1 MATRDNPF
9 SQFFAGAAM
18 PSNVQAG
25 LTTSAIAKATRE
37 EVALEKE
44 KQKYN
49 SDIEVLE
56 GLGIIRKSEDDDT
69 VSLTDKALENML
81 NFNQGN
87 RAQGSKALLM
97 DDMFGSYIEERD
109 GKLIKKKNRAVYA
122 PTLAKGGVVPTSVQN
137 AFDNEEDPTKKAALQ
152 TEIDLYKAGKKK
164 AYVTPAINQ
173 EGRFSLLN
181 LFGTNKEDDVPMVYT
196 ESEIM
201 AGLQSRVSK
210 FNLDADRLFPRRSE
224 AVSTANKIG
233 AKDISNIGGGT
244 DESFIE
250 LVNGVYDEKAGRG
263 TTNAFLKN
271 LEKIYNANP
280 QFFVEQK
287 PASTQDSSIEPGSEQ
302 DVMVDVQ
309 GVQKTFEQA
318 YPTLVGLDGMEL
330 NTEINNLMESG
341 AFDSL
346 GEEQK
351 NQIFKDLEEE
361 GIGSVPDLIKKRQ
374 DQKKDIQ
381 QQYKE
386 VYLLNILASRPDA
399 NGKLVLPDGRTAK
412 DATDEIFNAYYT
424 GAPGATLGELATAQ
438 DARQESLR
446 AQQAEDTAQTT
457 AETEQMKTLMEWRET
472 SDANALEWHQQFWTE
487 KTYWLERQDGIDQ
500 AVFDAY
506 KTIGNTYTENVRKLK
521 IGDYDGEGTG
531 ITFDQY
537 IQSLRNLMK
546 DGDFSAS
553 TGFFNYLFG
562 FGDKTSEMPAGADTI
577 RAFNINMDSINDQ
590 YYNSIT
596 QNGQGRILVENA
608 EKAFLSIAGDDEEA
622 KANLQK
628 MWNAESR
635 DIYIYNYAKPAR
647 NLEMKHMQEEK
658 ILQKVF
664 ASLENDESLW
674 TAVFGGIPIVRTAL
688 GKGKIGDNQ
697 TLQDYWGDVWADDL
711 SASAL
716 ANPLRE
722 TLAIRYEDGAPVE
735 LVAID
740 ASGNELEE
748 SVPFDKYIKNGSIS
762 GTELNWLIMN
772 LKAIGDVDNIAGE
785 E

>member
-9 SQFFAGAAM
+9 SQFFVGAAM
-18 PSNVQAG
+18 PSNIEAG
-25 LTTSAIAKATRE
+25 LTTSAIARETRE
-37 EVALEKE
+37 QVALQKE
-44 KQKYN
+44 REAYN

-56 GLGIIRKSEDDDT
+56 GLGIIRKSEDDDK
-69 VSLTDKALENML
+69 VFLTDTALENML
-81 NFNQGN
+81 NFNEGN

-97 DDMFGSYIEERD
+97 DDMFGSYTEERD

-122 PTLAKGGVVPTSVQN
+122 PTRAKKGVVPTSILQAAEAGDAN
-137 AFDNEEDPTKKAALQ
+137 AIELQ
-152 TEIDLYKAGKKK
+152 KQYEAGTLQ

-181 LFGTNKEDDVPMVYT
+181 LFGTNKEDDVPIAYT
-196 ESEIM
+196 KSEVE

-250 LVNGVYDEKAGRG
+250 LVNGVYDENAGRG

-280 QFFVEQK
+280 QFFMEQK
-287 PASTQDSSIEPGSEQ
+287 PASSQDPTIEVGSEE

-318 YPTLVGLDGMEL
+318 YPTLVGLDGLEL
-330 NTEINNLMESG
+330 DKEINNLMESG
-341 AFDSL
+341 AFDML

-351 NQIFKDLEEE
+351 NQIFKDLEDE
-361 GIGSVPDLIKKRQ
+361 GIGSVPDLMKKREE
-374 DQKKDIQ
+374 QKVNAQ
-381 QQYKE
+381 EQYKE
-386 VYLLNILASRPDA
+386 VYLLNILASRPDK

-412 DATDEIFNAYYT
+412 EATDDLFNAYYT
-424 GAPGATLGELATAQ
+424 GSPDATLSDLATAQ
-438 DARQESLR
+438 DNRQASIR
-446 AQQAEDTAQTT
+446 AQQTEDTAQTT
-457 AETEQMKTLMEWRET
+457 AETEQIKTLMEWREQD
-472 SDANALEWHQQFWTE
+472 DANALEWRQQFWTE
-487 KTYWLERQDGIDQ
+487 ETYWLERQDGIEEE
-500 AVFDAY
+500 AFKAY
-506 KTIGNTYTENVRKLK
+506 TAIGSAYTENVRKLK
-521 IGDYDGEGTG
+521 VGDYDGEGKG
-531 ITFDQY
+531 ITFPQY
-537 IQSLRNLMK
+537 IQSLRNLMQ
-546 DGDFSAS
+546 DGEFTKS
-553 TGFFNYLFG
+553 TGFFDYVFG
-562 FGDKTSEMPAGADTI
+562 SGSKTSEMPVGADTI
-577 RAFNINMDSINDQ
+577 RAFNVNMDSINDQ
-590 YYNSIT
+590 YFNSIT
-596 QNGQGRILVENA
+596 QNSQGRELVANA

-622 KANLQK
+622 RANLQK
-628 MWNAESR
+628 MWNAEGR

-658 ILQKVF
+658 ILQKVY

-674 TAVFGGIPIVRTAL
+674 TAVFGGIPLIRTVL

-740 ASGNELEE
+740 PSGNELEE
-748 SVPFDKYIKNGSIS
+748 SIPLDKYIKNGSIS

-772 LKAIGDVDNIAGE
+772 LKPIGDVDNLAEKPGE